1 MLISLAIAAYKASLR
16 IAFISAALFY
26 IIVNALI
33 IPIKLPNLR
42 KEKVAANTSE
52 PSENEPDESHENGN
66 TS

>member
-1 MLISLAIAAYKASLR
+1 M
-16 IAFISAALFY
+16 
-26 IIVNALI
+26 LI

-52 PSENEPDESHENGN
+52 PPENEPDENHQNGE